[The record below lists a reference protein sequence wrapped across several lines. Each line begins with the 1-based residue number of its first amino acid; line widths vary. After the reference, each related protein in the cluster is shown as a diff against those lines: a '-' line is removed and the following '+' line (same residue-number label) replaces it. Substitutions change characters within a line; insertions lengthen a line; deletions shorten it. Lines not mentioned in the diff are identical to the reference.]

1 MKLQRIFAFGVS
13 IALLT
18 TLPAVSAVKS
28 GAPCKKI
35 GASAKVKGKSFICVK
50 SGKKKIW
57 NKVKE
62 EYPLALPTISQT
74 PTPTPSTSPT
84 PSLSPMPTFT
94 PAPSPSPS
102 PTIPQEPKNFS
113 DITSYEQITYWA
125 WRKSSEKIQA
135 SESTVRSVEILIG
148 PKSGILNKNPL
159 EATQITS
166 RLYSGFAQ
174 PKDLKFVSY
183 SYEDIPWAQNL
194 IDTLI
199 NDEDLRN
206 LIQSPNRGGKENAR
220 VICPTVERCHSSSP
234 FTNRA
239 GKSFVIAGYT
249 PSRVNNEVE
258 TKGELQSHEFTH
270 VIQQH
275 QFIGSSLELDGLAS
289 LKQHVPWWLVEG
301 GADFGGFASKY
312 YLSYENYLQGRMR
325 DVYQSPKNDKSWYEE
340 FINPPSNQYW
350 IQFNSSGEI
359 YNVGFMITEILSALK
374 GPGVQMEIIKLIA
387 KGKSM
392 DQAFE
397 SIFGTPWKSAVGE
410 IASLI
415 SAERAR
421 Y

>member
-1 MKLQRIFAFGVS
+1 M
-13 IALLT
+13 
-18 TLPAVSAVKS
+18 
-28 GAPCKKI
+28 
-35 GASAKVKGKSFICVK
+35 
-50 SGKKKIW
+50 
-57 NKVKE
+57 
-62 EYPLALPTISQT
+62 
-74 PTPTPSTSPT
+74 
-84 PSLSPMPTFT
+84 
-94 PAPSPSPS
+94 
-102 PTIPQEPKNFS
+102 
-113 DITSYEQITYWA
+113 
-125 WRKSSEKIQA
+125 
-135 SESTVRSVEILIG
+135 EILIG

-194 IDTLI
+194 INTLI
-199 NDEDLRN
+199 DDEDLLN

-220 VICPTVERCHSSSP
+220 ATCSTVERCHSSQP

-249 PSRVNNEVE
+249 PSRVNNEGE

-289 LKQHVPWWLVEG
+289 LKQYVPWWLVEG

-312 YLSYENYLQGRMR
+312 YLSYEDYLQGRMR
-325 DVYQSPKNDKSWYEE
+325 DVYRSPKNDKSWYEE

-350 IQFNSSGEI
+350 IQFDSSGEI

-374 GPGVQMEIIKLIA
+374 GPGVQMEIIRLIA
-387 KGKSM
+387 NGKSM

-410 IASLI
+410 IAALI